1 MNIANRVFAAKSSAR
16 WTSAR
21 WTSARWSSARW
32 FIGAFLVLLLLLF
45 SALPAQ
51 AQSQSEEEDDANR
64 TATTPEECVR
74 PDPPDEEDL
83 SDVSRNLEANQ
94 AYEDC
99 LERTGGEGSEGDGD
113 GGGNGGGNNRPN
125 ADDTSELDPAAVNR
139 NATQPEECVE
149 PEAPDDGTDPD
160 EYAEAQQAYD
170 ECLVQTGG
178 DGGGEENGGSGDG
191 GGGGDSECTAP
202 DADAPADEAREY
214 EECLEANGE
223 MANDDAVPGESAG
236 GDGGGDSGGGGGLNG
251 MMLGGFK
258 HIMTTIW
265 DWTFGW
271 ALENMAEAFQ
281 TNLLSLPD
289 LEQQGDLLSAYKS
302 SVEKLRPVI
311 LVGILVLGILM
322 MVRSDNYDLAYAG
335 FQGLPR
341 LMGVALALAFLPQ
354 FMGEL
359 SRITSGISTAFF
371 PGGQDVSAAG
381 AELYKAAIG
390 NLAVTN
396 FLNLILFLG
405 AGYVSIM
412 LFIVALL
419 NKILYSLLFVS
430 GAFAL
435 TASIVPSLNSLAGSW
450 FRGVLASAAIP
461 ALWSI
466 EMGIG
471 TVVVT
476 SPESIFGGMANSA
489 GFISESAVTS
499 IGAIITMWIMYK
511 TPFKCIEWAFNV
523 QLPGRGGLMSLAK
536 TGAALAVAIPAKT
549 AIAHA
554 TKSLLNRSS
563 GSGGTVVAS
572 KAGKDGKTA
581 ISGKQGA
588 GGSAG
593 AKARQIQ
600 QIGNQG
606 NRARVV
612 ENITKAHDKYSRQRD
627 RTQEGKERFMQ
638 KYGSRGSNNTGMGRQ
653 SGSRPGKKV

>member
-1 MNIANRVFAAKSSAR
+1 MNTANRVFATKNSAR
-16 WTSAR
+16 WV
-21 WTSARWSSARW
+21 
-32 FIGAFLVLLLLLF
+32 IGALLVLLLLLF
-45 SALPAQ
+45 SAVPAH

-64 TATTPEECVR
+64 TAKTPEECVR
-74 PDPPDEEDL
+74 PDPPDEDDL
-83 SDVSRNLEANQ
+83 TDVSRNLEANQ

-99 LERTGGEGSEGDGD
+99 LERTGGDGSGDG
-113 GGGNGGGNNRPN
+113 NNQPN
-125 ADDTSELDPAAVNR
+125 ADETSESDPAAVNR
-139 NATQPEECVE
+139 NATQPEECVQ
-149 PEAPDDGTDPD
+149 PEAPDDGTNPD
-160 EYAEAQQAYD
+160 DYAEAQQAYD
-170 ECLVQTGG
+170 DCLLRTGEE
-178 DGGGEENGGSGDG
+178 GGGEENGGSGGGSGEG
-191 GGGGDSECTAP
+191 GGSECTAP
-202 DADAPADEAREY
+202 DADAPADEMREY

-223 MANDDAVPGESAG
+223 MANDDTVPGDSAS
-236 GDGGGDSGGGGGLNG
+236 GDGGGEGGLNG

-271 ALENMAEAFQ
+271 ALDAMSEAFQ

-302 SVEKLRPVI
+302 SVEKLRPAI
-311 LVGILVLGILM
+311 LVGILILGILM

-359 SRITSGISTAFF
+359 SRITSGISAAFF

-390 NLAVTN
+390 NLVITN
-396 FLNLILFLG
+396 FLNLILFIV
-405 AGYVSIM
+405 AGYVSMM

-471 TVVVT
+471 TVMIT
-476 SPESIFGGMANSA
+476 SPESIFGGMANSV

-499 IGAIITMWIMYK
+499 IGAIITMWVMYK
-511 TPFKCIEWAFNV
+511 TPFKCIEWDFNV

-563 GSGGTVVAS
+563 SGSGGAVVAS

-581 ISGKQGA
+581 LSGKQGA
-588 GGSAG
+588 GTSAG

-600 QIGNQG
+600 QIGSQG
-606 NRARVV
+606 KRDRVA
-612 ENITKAHDKYSRQRD
+612 ENVTKAHDKYSRQRD
-627 RTQEGKERFMQ
+627 RSQEGKERFMQ
-638 KYGSRGSNNTGMGRQ
+638 GGQRGSNNTGMGRQ
-653 SGSRPGKKV
+653 AGSRTGNKV

>member
-1 MNIANRVFAAKSSAR
+1 MNTANRVFATK
-16 WTSAR
+16 TSAR
-21 WTSARWSSARW
+21 WI
-32 FIGAFLVLLLLLF
+32 IGAFLVLVLFLF

-74 PDPPDEEDL
+74 LDPPDEDDL

-99 LERTGGEGSEGDGD
+99 LERTGGDGSEEGGEGGD
-113 GGGNGGGNNRPN
+113 NGGGNNRPN
-125 ADDTSELDPAAVNR
+125 ADDTSELNPAAVNR

-170 ECLVQTGG
+170 DCLLRTGE
-178 DGGGEENGGSGDG
+178 DGGGQESGGSGDDG
-191 GGGGDSECTAP
+191 GGGGSECTAP
-202 DADAPADEAREY
+202 DADAPADEMREY
-214 EECLEANGE
+214 EECLEENGE

-236 GDGGGDSGGGGGLNG
+236 GDGGGEGGLNG

-258 HIMTTIW
+258 HIMSTIW

-302 SVEKLRPVI
+302 SVEKLRPAI

-359 SRITSGISTAFF
+359 SRITSGIGAAFF

-390 NLAVTN
+390 NLAITN
-396 FLNLILFLG
+396 FLNLLLFIV

-419 NKILYSLLFVS
+419 NKILYSILFVS

-471 TVVVT
+471 TVVIT
-476 SPESIFGGMANSA
+476 SPESIFGGMANSV
-489 GFISESAVTS
+489 GFISNSAVTS
-499 IGAIITMWIMYK
+499 IGAIITMWVMYK

-606 NRARVV
+606 NRARVA

-638 KYGSRGSNNTGMGRQ
+638 GGRRATGDAGMGK
-653 SGSRPGKKV
+653 SGSRTGNKV

>member
-1 MNIANRVFAAKSSAR
+1 MNTANQLFATK
-16 WTSAR
+16 TSAR
-21 WTSARWSSARW
+21 WV
-32 FIGAFLVLLLLLF
+32 IGAFVVLLLLLF
-45 SALPAQ
+45 CEVPAH
-51 AQSQSEEEDDANR
+51 AQSQGEEEDDANR
-64 TATTPEECVR
+64 TAKTPEECVR
-74 PDPPDEEDL
+74 PDPPDDDDL
-83 SDVSRNLEANQ
+83 TDVSRNLEANQ

-99 LERTGGEGSEGDGD
+99 LERTGGDGSG
-113 GGGNGGGNNRPN
+113 GGGNGGGNNEPN
-125 ADDTSELDPAAVNR
+125 ADETSESDPAALNR
-139 NATQPEECVE
+139 NATQPEECVQ
-149 PEAPDDGTDPD
+149 PETPDDGSNPD
-160 EYAEAQQAYD
+160 DYAEAQQAYD
-170 ECLVQTGG
+170 DCLLRTGE
-178 DGGGEENGGSGDG
+178 DGGGEESGGSG
-191 GGGGDSECTAP
+191 GGGGSECTAP
-202 DADAPADEAREY
+202 DADAPADEMREY

-223 MANDDAVPGESAG
+223 MANDDTVPGESSS
-236 GDGGGDSGGGGGLNG
+236 GDGGGEGGLNG

-271 ALENMAEAFQ
+271 ALEEMAAAFQ

-289 LEQQGDLLSAYKS
+289 LEQQGDLLSAYKN
-302 SVEKLRPVI
+302 SVETLRPAI

-359 SRITSGISTAFF
+359 SRITSGIGAAFF

-390 NLAVTN
+390 NLVITN
-396 FLNLILFLG
+396 FLNLILFLV

-461 ALWSI
+461 ALWAI

-471 TVVVT
+471 TVVIT
-476 SPESIFGGMANSA
+476 SPESIFGGMANSV
-489 GFISESAVTS
+489 GFISNSAVTS
-499 IGAIITMWIMYK
+499 IGAIITMWVMYK

-536 TGAALAVAIPAKT
+536 TGAALALAIPAKT

-554 TKSLLNRSS
+554 TKSLMNRSSS
-563 GSGGTVVAS
+563 GSGGAVVAS
-572 KAGKDGKTA
+572 KTGKDGKTA

-606 NRARVV
+606 NRARVA

-627 RTQEGKERFMQ
+627 QSQEGKERFMQ
-638 KYGSRGSNNTGMGRQ
+638 GGRRTTGDAGMNK
-653 SGSRPGKKV
+653 SGTRTGNKV

>member
-1 MNIANRVFAAKSSAR
+1 MNTANRVFAAK
-16 WTSAR
+16 TSAR
-21 WTSARWSSARW
+21 WTSARW

-64 TATTPEECVR
+64 TATIPEECVR
-74 PDPPDEEDL
+74 PEPPDEDDL

-99 LERTGGEGSEGDGD
+99 LKRTGGEGSEGDGNGGGD
-113 GGGNGGGNNRPN
+113 GGGNNAPN
-125 ADDTSELDPAAVNR
+125 ADDTSELNPAAVNR

-170 ECLVQTGG
+170 DCLLRTGE
-178 DGGGEENGGSGDG
+178 DSGGQENGGSGDG

-202 DADAPADEAREY
+202 DADAPADEMREY

-223 MANDDAVPGESAG
+223 MANDDTVPGESAG
-236 GDGGGDSGGGGGLNG
+236 GDGGDGGDGGGEGGLNG

-258 HIMTTIW
+258 HIMSTIW

-302 SVEKLRPVI
+302 SVETLRPAI
-311 LVGILVLGILM
+311 LVGILILGILM

-359 SRITSGISTAFF
+359 SRITSGIGAAFF

-381 AELYKAAIG
+381 AELYKAAVG

-476 SPESIFGGMANSA
+476 SPESIFGGMANSV

-499 IGAIITMWIMYK
+499 IGAIITMWVMYK

-523 QLPGRGGLMSLAK
+523 QLPGRGGLTSLAK

-563 GSGGTVVAS
+563 GSGGIVVAS
-572 KAGKDGKTA
+572 KTGKDGKAA

-606 NRARVV
+606 NRTRVT

-638 KYGSRGSNNTGMGRQ
+638 KDGSRGSNNTGMGRQ
-653 SGSRPGKKV
+653 SGSRSGTKV

>member
-1 MNIANRVFAAKSSAR
+1 MNTANRVFAAKTSVR
-16 WTSAR
+16 WTSV
-21 WTSARWSSARW
+21 RW
-32 FIGAFLVLLLLLF
+32 FIGAFLVLVLFLF

-74 PDPPDEEDL
+74 PNPPDEDDL
-83 SDVSRNLEANQ
+83 SDVSRNLEASQ

-113 GGGNGGGNNRPN
+113 GGGNNAPN
-125 ADDTSELDPAAVNR
+125 ADDTSELNPAAVNR

-149 PEAPDDGTDPD
+149 HEAPDDGTDPD
-160 EYAEAQQAYD
+160 EYAEAQQVYD
-170 ECLVQTGG
+170 DCLLRTGE
-178 DGGGEENGGSGDG
+178 DGGGQENGGSGDG

-202 DADAPADEAREY
+202 DADAPADEMREY
-214 EECLEANGE
+214 EKCLEANGE
-223 MANDDAVPGESAG
+223 MANDDTVPGESAG
-236 GDGGGDSGGGGGLNG
+236 GDGGGEGGLNG

-258 HIMTTIW
+258 HIMSTIW

-412 LFIVALL
+412 LFMVALL

-471 TVVVT
+471 TVAIT
-476 SPESIFGGMANSA
+476 SPESIFGGMANSV
-489 GFISESAVTS
+489 GFISNSAVTS
-499 IGAIITMWIMYK
+499 IGAIITMWVMYK

-563 GSGGTVVAS
+563 GSGGAVVAS

-606 NRARVV
+606 KRDRVA

-627 RTQEGKERFMQ
+627 QSQEGKERFMQ
-638 KYGSRGSNNTGMGRQ
+638 GGRRATGDAGMGK
-653 SGSRPGKKV
+653 SGSRTGNKV

>member
-1 MNIANRVFAAKSSAR
+1 MRRAR
-16 WTSAR
+16 GAR
-21 WTSARWSSARW
+21 RRY
-32 FIGAFLVLLLLLF
+32 
-45 SALPAQ
+45 
-51 AQSQSEEEDDANR
+51 R
-64 TATTPEECVR
+64 
-74 PDPPDEEDL
+74 
-83 SDVSRNLEANQ
+83 
-94 AYEDC
+94 
-99 LERTGGEGSEGDGD
+99 
-113 GGGNGGGNNRPN
+113 
-125 ADDTSELDPAAVNR
+125 
-139 NATQPEECVE
+139 
-149 PEAPDDGTDPD
+149 PD
-160 EYAEAQQAYD
+160 EYAEAQQVYD
-170 ECLVQTGG
+170 DCLLRTGE
-178 DGGGEENGGSGDG
+178 DGGEENGGSGDG
-191 GGGGDSECTAP
+191 GDGAGGGDSECTAP
-202 DADAPADEAREY
+202 DADAPADEMREY

-223 MANDDAVPGESAG
+223 MTNDDTVPGESAG
-236 GDGGGDSGGGGGLNG
+236 GDGGGEGGLNG

-258 HIMTTIW
+258 HIMNTIW

-322 MVRSDNYDLAYAG
+322 MLRSDNYDLAYAG

-359 SRITSGISTAFF
+359 SRITSGIGAAFF

-390 NLAVTN
+390 NLVITN
-396 FLNLILFLG
+396 FLNLLLFIV

-471 TVVVT
+471 TVAIT
-476 SPESIFGGMANSA
+476 SPESIFGSMANSV
-489 GFISESAVTS
+489 GFISNSAVTS
-499 IGAIITMWIMYK
+499 IGAIITMWVMYK

-563 GSGGTVVAS
+563 GSGGAVVAS
-572 KAGKDGKTA
+572 KTGKDGKTA

-606 NRARVV
+606 NRARVA

-627 RTQEGKERFMQ
+627 RTQEVKERFMQ
-638 KYGSRGSNNTGMGRQ
+638 DGRKATGGAGMGKSGRSNWQQGLGEHSCEATSNKGAKFRTLLTITLLLLLMTLPVGTGREKRRLSKREERIERARRKDLVRTALRSAAVSWLLHLRRADDRGGRYDRLPRRGSRRRLHRGSTRRAGTRD
-653 SGSRPGKKV
+653 RRC

>member
-1 MNIANRVFAAKSSAR
+1 MNTANRLFAAQTWAH
-16 WTSAR
+16 WV
-21 WTSARWSSARW
+21 
-32 FIGAFLVLLLLLF
+32 IGALLVLLLLLF
-45 SALPAQ
+45 SAVPAH
-51 AQSQSEEEDDANR
+51 AQSQGEEEDDANR
-64 TATTPEECVR
+64 TAKTPEECVR
-74 PDPPDEEDL
+74 PDPPDEDDL
-83 SDVSRNLEANQ
+83 TDVSRNLEANQ

-99 LERTGGEGSEGDGD
+99 LARTGGDGS
-113 GGGNGGGNNRPN
+113 GGGNGGAPN
-125 ADDTSELDPAAVNR
+125 ADDTSESDPAAANR
-139 NATQPEECVE
+139 NATQPEECVQ
-149 PEAPDDGTDPD
+149 PEAPDDGTNSDD
-160 EYAEAQQAYD
+160 YAEAQQAYD
-170 ECLVQTGG
+170 DCLLRTGKGG
-178 DGGGEENGGSGDG
+178 DEEGSGSG
-191 GGGGDSECTAP
+191 GGGGSECTAP
-202 DADAPADEAREY
+202 DADAPADEMRAY

-223 MANDDAVPGESAG
+223 MANDDTVPGESASG
-236 GDGGGDSGGGGGLNG
+236 DDGGGGEGGLNG

-258 HIMTTIW
+258 HIMTMIW

-281 TNLLSLPD
+281 TNLLTLPD
-289 LEQQGDLLSAYKS
+289 LDQQGDLLSAYKN
-302 SVEKLRPVI
+302 SVEKLRPAI

-359 SRITSGISTAFF
+359 SRITSGIGAAFF
-371 PGGQDVSAAG
+371 PGEQDVSAAG
-381 AELYKAAIG
+381 AELFKAAIG
-390 NLAVTN
+390 NLVITN
-396 FLNLILFLG
+396 FLNLILLVV
-405 AGYVSIM
+405 AGYVSMM

-461 ALWSI
+461 ALWCI

-471 TVVVT
+471 TVVIT
-476 SPESIFGGMANSA
+476 SPESIFGGMANSV

-499 IGAIITMWIMYK
+499 IGAIITMWVMYK
-511 TPFKCIEWAFNV
+511 TPFKCIEWDFNV

-554 TKSLLNRSS
+554 TKSLLRRSSS
-563 GSGGTVVAS
+563 GSGGAVVAS
-572 KAGKDGKTA
+572 TIGKDGKTA
-581 ISGKQGA
+581 GKQGA
-588 GGSAG
+588 GASAG
-593 AKARQIQ
+593 AKTRRIQ

-606 NRARVV
+606 KRARVA
-612 ENITKAHDKYSRQRD
+612 ENVTKAHDKYTRQRD
-627 RTQEGKERFMQ
+627 RSQEGKERFMQ
-638 KYGSRGSNNTGMGRQ
+638 GGQRGSRGASLGNRAGGDR
-653 SGSRPGKKV
+653 SREKS